1 MSIKLKVGKGQNVY
15 TPMFPQKYKG
25 RYPIIS
31 RSSWELQFMK
41 WCDANPNILQW
52 SSESI
57 KIPYLDPIK
66 RKQRRYY
73 PDFWIKVK
81 DKDGN
86 IVKYIVEIKPHKESV
101 PPKPRGKTKKARKYD
116 MKAYAMNQAKWKAAN
131 DYCRKMGMKF
141 KVLTEKELFG
151 R

>member
-1 MSIKLKVGKGQNVY
+1 MSIKLKVGRGQNVY

-25 RYPIIS
+25 RYPIVS

-41 WCDANPNILQW
+41 WCDANPNILEW

-57 KIPYLDPIK
+57 KIPYLDPVK
-66 RKQRRYY
+66 GRRRRYY
-73 PDFWIKVK
+73 PDFWVKVK

-86 IVKYIVEIKPHKESV
+86 VVKYIVEIKPHKESI
-101 PPKPRGKTKKARKYD
+101 PPKPRGKTNKTRRYE
-116 MKAYAMNQAKWKAAN
+116 MKAYATNQAKWKAAK
-131 DYCRKMGMKF
+131 DYCRRMGLRF

-151 R
+151 K